1 MQSTKEGTE
10 DLLAPTQPRAI
21 SYSPFPAEPG
31 IIPVSQDFTFSI
43 ARMAPSEA
51 TVDTVAPL
59 AYIQRNFEIQ
69 NLRLGDFQL
78 DAAPVSP

>member
-1 MQSTKEGTE
+1 MTDILRTINLSKRFRKTVAL
-10 DLLAPTQPRAI
+10 DHLNMIVA
-21 SYSPFPAEPG
+21 G

-78 DAAPVSP
+78 DAAPVPP